1 MKLFV
6 SGTRANFGDRRPE
19 SLTVALPAQP
29 EPRDPVASSSTDA
42 GSGTRAAACEDV
54 RSIGNVEICP
64 RTIGPPWLVGSCAGM
79 TMSRLLM
86 PRDAIKPRT

>member
-6 SGTRANFGDRRPE
+6 SGTRANSETGGRESNGGGARRNP
-19 SLTVALPAQP
+19 SPAI
-29 EPRDPVASSSTDA
+29 PVASSSTDA
-42 GSGTRAAACEDV
+42 GSGTRAAACEDL
-54 RSIGNVEICP
+54 RSIGNVEIRP
-64 RTIGPPWLVGSCAGM
+64 AHDRATPAGEVLAGM